1 MTSKVFIE
9 YYEKYLIGDI
19 DAMMEKANQE
29 SEGNQMAVPITFSI
43 FSCLDIFGFLIR
55 NTKKDCEL
63 LYDTTINIATSIL
76 KSDFGFPEFD
86 IEKIHGLHKK
96 DRKSQPVYIEF
107 RETALYEF
115 IDIYRNGIMHTFF
128 PKDFS
133 ISNKKE
139 DESYELFYKV
149 GDNLV
154 FNVRKFYL
162 CFKDFI
168 KEFKE
173 ELSSDKIFN
182 NNIEVNIN
190 LFLKKDDSFDDFF
203 ENISN
208 IEKFSH
214 SLCPTT
220 TVETTRALNQKTNT
234 DSMNITSSLG

>member
-1 MTSKVFIE
+1 MKSKEFIE

-29 SEGNQMAVPITFSI
+29 NEGNQMAVPITFSI

-55 NTKKDCEL
+55 NVENEMGKVKSELTKSKQ
-63 LYDTTINIATSIL
+63 NISHSIL
-76 KSDFGFPEFD
+76 KWNNFGFSNDEFQND
-86 IEKIHGLHKK
+86 TDTLLKFIE
-96 DRKSQPVYIEF
+96 
-107 RETALYEF
+107 
-115 IDIYRNGIMHTFF
+115 IYRHGIMHTFF

-139 DESYELFYKV
+139 DDSYELFYKA

-168 KEFKE
+168 KELKE
-173 ELSSDKIFN
+173 ELSSDKVFN

-203 ENISN
+203 ENISK

-214 SLCPTT
+214 SFCPTT
-220 TVETTRALNQKTNT
+220 TVETTRALNQETNT